1 MKQGRKRN
9 YDSSGRRAAA
19 AATRLRIAAS
29 ARRLFA
35 QQGYGVT
42 SIEAIA
48 REANVSAP
56 TFYSIYGSKRR
67 LLFALLDAVDA
78 EADVDGLK
86 QALRAAANNPRR
98 QLHLFVSFTRRFYEQ
113 TSDLIDVVRGAGS
126 SEADLVDLWKE
137 GEQRRL
143 RGQAPVI
150 EAWAKAG
157 VLREGLSK
165 QHALDALWSLT
176 GPDNYRLLVA
186 ERRWD
191 PAQYQKWLTD
201 SLELLLFR

>member
-1 MKQGRKRN
+1 MREARKRN
-9 YDSSGRRAAA
+9 YDSSGRRNAAA
-19 AATRLRIAAS
+19 QTRLRIAAS

-35 QQGYGVT
+35 LQGYGAT
-42 SIEAIA
+42 SIETIA
-48 REANVSAP
+48 RDAGVSAP

-78 EADVDGLK
+78 EADVEGLK
-86 QALRAAANNPRR
+86 RALRAAANDPRR
-98 QLHLFVSFTRRFYEQ
+98 QLHLFVAFTRRFYEQ
-113 TSDLIDVVRGAGS
+113 ASDLIDVARGAGS

-143 RGQAPVI
+143 RGQAPVV

-165 QHALDALWSLT
+165 QALDVLWSLT
-176 GPDNYRLLVA
+176 GPDNYRLLVV
-186 ERRWD
+186 ERRWNSLR
-191 PAQYQKWLTD
+191 YEKWLTD

>member
-1 MKQGRKRN
+1 MRQTRKRN

-48 REANVSAP
+48 RDAGVAAP

-67 LLFALLDAVDA
+67 LLFALLDTVDA
-78 EADVDGLK
+78 EADVEGLK
-86 QALRAAANNPRR
+86 QALRAAANDPRR
-98 QLHLFVSFTRRFYEQ
+98 QLQMFVSFTRRFYEQ
-113 TSDLIDVVRGAGS
+113 ASDLIDVVRGAGS

-143 RGQAPVI
+143 HGQAPI
-150 EAWAKAG
+150 IRAWAKAG
-157 VLREGLSK
+157 CLREGVSK
-165 QHALDALWSLT
+165 QQARDVLWSLT

-191 PAQYQKWLTD
+191 PSAYEKWLTR

>member
-1 MKQGRKRN
+1 M
-9 YDSSGRRAAA
+9 
-19 AATRLRIAAS
+19 
-29 ARRLFA
+29 
-35 QQGYGVT
+35 
-42 SIEAIA
+42 
-48 REANVSAP
+48 
-56 TFYSIYGSKRR
+56 
-67 LLFALLDAVDA
+67 
-78 EADVDGLK
+78 
-86 QALRAAANNPRR
+86 
-98 QLHLFVSFTRRFYEQ
+98 
-113 TSDLIDVVRGAGS
+113 VRGAGS

-165 QHALDALWSLT
+165 QQTLDVLWSLT

>member
-1 MKQGRKRN
+1 MRQARKRN

-19 AATRLRIAAS
+19 AGTRSRIAAS

-35 QQGYGVT
+35 QQGYGAT

-48 REANVSAP
+48 RDAGVATP
-56 TFYSIYGSKRR
+56 TFYSVYGSKRR
-67 LLFALLDAVDA
+67 LLFGLLDAVDA

-86 QALRAAANNPRR
+86 RALRAAVNDPQR

-113 TSDLIDVVRGAGS
+113 ASDLIDIVRGAGS

-143 RGQAPVI
+143 HGQAPVV

-157 VLREGLSK
+157 VLREGLSR
-165 QHALDALWSLT
+165 QQALDVLWSLT